1 MLHQAL
7 PDVQC
12 SHHRLPTRTS
22 KELALTLARLQP
34 LADSVIT
41 PEWARRHF
49 IVIAAHMREE
59 LAAAIEAG
67 L

>member
-1 MLHQAL
+1 
-7 PDVQC
+7 
-12 SHHRLPTRTS
+12 LPTRTS